1 MAKRLGICKYN
12 RIYEGRY
19 EIENF
24 KEKFVTLWSIWFAN
38 SIHPICHKRNIYV
51 WEKNWIIYSISIV
64 YIFGKN
70 DVRYIHTCSGPKWG
84 LIAKIWTNFKL
95 LEIIPAPNKPSE
107 IKNGSL
113 I

>member
-1 MAKRLGICKYN
+1 M
-12 RIYEGRY
+12 
-19 EIENF
+19 
-24 KEKFVTLWSIWFAN
+24 
-38 SIHPICHKRNIYV
+38 YV
-51 WEKNWIIYSISIV
+51 WEKNWIIYSISISI
-64 YIFGKN
+64 YIIGKN

-113 I
+113 IKMSSQIRQGFHKNKTTL

>member
-1 MAKRLGICKYN
+1 MKVSIIEYTKVD
-12 RIYEGRY
+12 

-64 YIFGKN
+64 YYIFGKN